1 MSVRYRFFCV
11 LKTSFCKYETFRDFF
26 FFLRSKKVFDHVCEY
41 FLSLP
46 SPACVVNG
54 LEVKL
59 FMAK

>member
-26 FFLRSKKVFDHVCEY
+26 FLRSKKVSDHVCEY
-41 FLSLP
+41 FPSLP

-54 LEVKL
+54 LEVKH
-59 FMAK
+59 FMVK